1 MSLIEE
7 ALRRIQD
14 PLLAKHESGAQAPP
28 KPAPRAEPAPAAHS
42 WPTTPLPSLPPI
54 PAAMNPLLAVS
65 FSVLALTAVIV
76 LGGTFWIGHHMV
88 MRPTPIF
95 ISEPAERSQPRER
108 PAAALAQPVT
118 LAPAVTPAAGDGFTL
133 SGIVEGMGEPYAVI
147 NGLIVG
153 AGERVGDATVLDV
166 ANGVVKLRRENGRE
180 IVLSVPR

>member
-14 PLLAKHESGAQAPP
+14 PILTKHDAAAQAPP
-28 KPAPRAEPAPAAHS
+28 KPAPKSEPAPAAHS
-42 WPTTPLPSLPPI
+42 WTTSPPLSLPSAPSM
-54 PAAMNPLLAVS
+54 ANPLLAVS

-76 LGGTFWIGHHMV
+76 LGGTFWIGHQMV
-88 MRPTPIF
+88 MRPTPIV
-95 ISEPAERSQPRER
+95 INEPAERSQPRER
-108 PAAALAQPVT
+108 PAAPLVQSVT
-118 LAPAVTPAAGDGFTL
+118 PAPAVTPASGDGFTL
-133 SGIVEGMGEPYAVI
+133 SGIVEGMGESYAVI

-180 IVLSVPR
+180 LVLSVPR